1 MSHAA
6 VTRSEELAIV
16 TLTRGKVNAFDH
28 PLVRELTDRLD
39 ALERDAT
46 VRGIVL
52 TGRGKFFSFGF
63 DIPQF
68 LSFTKDEFI
77 TYLTDFT
84 GLYTR
89 VWTCPKPV
97 VAALNGHTIA
107 GACMLATAC
116 DYRVMA
122 RGKGRISL
130 NEISFGATVF
140 AGCVEMLQ
148 ACVGHRRAET
158 ILYSGAMYGADE
170 ALQLGLVDAVTE
182 PDDLLA
188 TAERR
193 ARELAG
199 QDPVA
204 FRSIKRMV
212 RGTVAE
218 RMRAREPAAV
228 REFADIWYSPETWE
242 RLKKIEIRK

>member
-16 TLTRGKVNAFDH
+16 TLARGKVNALDH
-28 PLVRELTDRLD
+28 PLVRELTDRLA

-52 TGRGKFFSFGF
+52 TGKGKFFSFGF

-77 TYLTDFT
+77 AYLTDFT

-89 VWTCPKPV
+89 VWSCPKPV

-107 GACMLATAC
+107 GACMLATSC

-122 RGKGRISL
+122 RGKGKISL
-130 NEISFGATVF
+130 NEITFGATVF
-140 AGCVEMLQ
+140 AGCVEMLR
-148 ACVGHRRAET
+148 ACAGHRNAER
-158 ILYSGAMYGADE
+158 ILYSGAMYPADE
-170 ALQLGLVDAVTE
+170 ALSLGLVDAVTE
-182 PDDLLA
+182 PDELMK
-188 TAERR
+188 TAQHK

-212 RGTVAE
+212 RGPIADQ
-218 RMRAREPAAV
+218 MRAREPAAV

-242 RLKKIEIRK
+242 RLKRIEIRK